1 MNGVVTSNLSRRP
14 PSSQIGNSRLPT
26 RARRHRNGSAH
37 SLLNLG
43 LREETFLLQEN
54 GTPPTTCL
62 PSVGRLRLGY
72 LETNMKIAWVLLLT
86 LVCFGCGGY
95 GSSSTPTKP
104 QPGVV
109 PVIAELSPDNTNAG
123 GPAFILTVNGSSFAS
138 GSIVKW
144 NGTNLTTTFVTAK
157 QLTADIPAT
166 AIATSGTVPVTV
178 TNPAVAGTGGP
189 YGSGGTMAATSVAM
203 NFTVE

>member
-1 MNGVVTSNLSRRP
+1 MKTVV
-14 PSSQIGNSRLPT
+14 
-26 RARRHRNGSAH
+26 
-37 SLLNLG
+37 
-43 LREETFLLQEN
+43 
-54 GTPPTTCL
+54 
-62 PSVGRLRLGY
+62 
-72 LETNMKIAWVLLLT
+72 VLLLT

-95 GSSSTPTKP
+95 GSPSTPATPK
-104 QPGVV
+104 PGVV

-123 GPAFILTVNGSSFAS
+123 GPAFFLTVNGSSFAT
-138 GSIVKW
+138 GSMVKW

-157 QLTADIPAT
+157 QLTADIPAS

-189 YGSGGTMAATSVAM
+189 YGNGGTTAATSMAV